1 MKYSIGI
8 DIGGTNTKLGVVDIN
23 ANVLKHDRFN
33 TADFHDYESYIQEL
47 VVHIKALMQSVDG
60 ECAGIG
66 IGAPNGNF
74 YKGTIDNAPNIEFAK
89 GDLPIVESIRNE
101 LGLRHIYLTN
111 DANAAA
117 LGEKIYGG
125 AKNLEHFIMI
135 TIGTGLGSGIV
146 VNGELLYGAD
156 GAAGELGHV
165 CVVPNGRL
173 CNCGNRGCLET
184 YVSANGIK
192 RTFFEL
198 MSEFNGKSVLSGKTW
213 DEVNPLMIEKAARGG
228 DRLALEAYRKTGEIL
243 GRALASFV
251 AFSRPQ
257 TIFLFGGPAKSG
269 DLLLEPTIKSME
281 ASLLPIWKGGKIKVL
296 PSHLPESDA
305 AILGASSLVWDAI
318 SKAKAMDV

>member
-1 MKYSIGI
+1 MKYAIGI
-8 DIGGTNTKLGVVDIN
+8 DIGGTNTKLGVVDQN
-23 ANVLKHDRFN
+23 GNVLKHDRFN
-33 TADFHDYESYIQEL
+33 TADFTDYNSYLKEFIIR
-47 VVHIKALMQSVDG
+47 IKAIMQSVDG
-60 ECAGIG
+60 ECVGIG

-74 YKGTIDNAPNIEFAK
+74 YKGTIDNPPNIAFAK
-89 GDLPIVESIRNE
+89 GDLPIVESVRSE

-135 TIGTGLGSGIV
+135 TIGTGLGSGVI

-156 GAAGELGHV
+156 GAAGELGHI
-165 CVVPNGRL
+165 CAVPNGRL

-198 MSEFNGKSVLSGKTW
+198 MSEFNGTSLLKDKTW
-213 DEVNPLMIEKAARGG
+213 DDITPLVIENAARLG
-228 DRLALEAYRKTGEIL
+228 DKIALEAYRKTGEIL
-243 GRALASFV
+243 GRCLAGFV

-269 DLLLEPTIKSME
+269 DLLFAPAIKAME
-281 ASLLPIWKGGKIKVL
+281 DNLLPIWKGGKIKVL
-296 PSHLPESDA
+296 PSLLPEADA
-305 AILGASSLVWDAI
+305 AILGASSLVWDAV
-318 SKAKAMDV
+318 AKQK